1 VIAPFLLVHSHLREF
16 KEKNMNQ
23 YDGKKG
29 SAASTLIHYFKI
41 AFKAGNLQWNGGN
54 DAEVTSVIDAIIAAA
69 VEELAANRL
78 ASEEQAADGAQR
90 FGRIGG
96 LNH

>member
-1 VIAPFLLVHSHLREF
+1 LYTVISGNF
-16 KEKNMNQ
+16 KEKNVNQ

-29 SAASTLIHYFKI
+29 SAASTLTHYFKTV
-41 AFKAGNLQWNGGN
+41 FKAGNLQWNEDN
-54 DAEVTSVIDAIIAAA
+54 DAEVASIIDTIVAAV

-90 FGRIGG
+90 FGRVRG
-96 LNH
+96 LKG